1 LFVGAKFDILFS
13 WFFASVP
20 NEFTC
25 STPAAV
31 LLLGVPVLFSIFI
44 LTLFFVGYAVVHSLL
59 AGLPVKNW
67 ARRTFGPSTD
77 RWYRLFYNIFATITL
92 LPLFL
97 LLALLPDHT
106 LYIVPAPWRWLMVGG
121 QLLALLG
128 MGLAAIQTNLFHFI
142 GIPQLFADKP
152 TQHSSFTVS
161 GFYNW
166 VRHPIYFFGLLLI
179 WLFPVMTV
187 NFFVT
192 YILFT
197 IYFYSGSIYEERRLV
212 AEFGP
217 AYQEYQRRV
226 PRLIPIPG
234 RRYQ

>member
-1 LFVGAKFDILFS
+1 MNLGYSIL
-13 WFFASVP
+13 
-20 NEFTC
+20 
-25 STPAAV
+25 AAV
-31 LLLGVPVLFSIFI
+31 LLLGVLVLFSIVV
-44 LTLFFVGYAVVHSLL
+44 LTLFFVSYAVVHSLL
-59 AGLPVKNW
+59 AGLSVKNW
-67 ARRTFGPSTD
+67 ARRMFGPATD

-97 LLALLPDHT
+97 LLAILPDQT
-106 LYIVPAPWRWLMVGG
+106 LYVVPTPWRWLLVGG

-142 GIPQLFADKP
+142 GLSQLLSENP
-152 TQHSSFTVS
+152 TEHGSFTVD

-166 VRHPIYFFGLLLI
+166 VRHPIYFFSLLFI
-179 WLFPVMTV
+179 WLTPLMTI
-187 NFFVT
+187 NLSVT
-192 YILFT
+192 YLLFT

>member
-1 LFVGAKFDILFS
+1 MAFNIFV
-13 WFFASVP
+13 
-20 NEFTC
+20 
-25 STPAAV
+25 
-31 LLLGVPVLFSIFI
+31 
-44 LTLFFVGYAVVHSLL
+44 LTLFFVSYAVVHSLL

-67 ARRTFGPSTD
+67 VRKTFGPATD
-77 RWYRLFYNIFATITL
+77 RWYRLLYNIFATITL

-106 LYIVPAPWRWLMVGG
+106 LYVIPVPWRWVMVGG

-128 MGLAAIQTNLFHFI
+128 MGLAAIQTNPFHFI
-142 GIPQLFADKP
+142 GISQLFAEKP
-152 TQHSSFTVS
+152 AEHSSFTVN

-166 VRHPIYFFGLLLI
+166 VRHPIYFFSLLFI
-179 WLFPVMTV
+179 WLTPLMTI
-187 NFFVT
+187 NLFVT
-192 YILFT
+192 YLLFT

-212 AEFGP
+212 AEFGV
-217 AYQEYQRRV
+217 AYQEYQQRV